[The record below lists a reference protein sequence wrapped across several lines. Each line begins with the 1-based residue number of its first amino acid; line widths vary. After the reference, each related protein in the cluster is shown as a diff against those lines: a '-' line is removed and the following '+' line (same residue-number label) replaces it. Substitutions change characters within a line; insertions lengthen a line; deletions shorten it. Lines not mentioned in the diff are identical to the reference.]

1 MGKNMVVQFE
11 DLEKADLIVDC
22 VYKGGSAP
30 NISAE
35 PFHKLIPGCE
45 NSGGF
50 RKKLREDG
58 SGKYAYIILYTS
70 MEEME
75 WPDFLEEET
84 GIFRYYGDNRTP
96 GKALTDTKKKGN
108 LILEMVFSL
117 LNEGKNLKDIPPFF
131 VFKKT
136 GSGRDV
142 QFLGL
147 AAPGNPKISPD
158 RDLVAFW
165 RTYND
170 KRFQNYEAY
179 FTILDTKNEPISR
192 EWIKSLIFDY
202 ENSLE
207 KAPDVWKKFLR
218 EGRNGI
224 IPLKAPKILKIPN
237 KNEQLFK
244 TDEEGIRC
252 IEFIREHYNA
262 FPQGFEEC
270 ATNIISKMDQNF
282 VEFSLTR
289 PWRDGGRDA
298 IGRYSIHSG
307 GNVNHPLIVDCALE
321 AKCYGVNRG
330 VGVREMSRLISRI
343 RYRQFG
349 IMITTGFVDTQ
360 AYSEVIEDG
369 HPILIVTASDI
380 AGILRRNSITISN
393 IDRWLNS
400 VDSDFT
406 KARLEANQMQRM
418 VQYQKRLISTSCC
431 KGQNR
436 QR

>member
-1 MGKNMVVQFE
+1 MSENMVVPFD

-22 VYKGGSAP
+22 IYKGGSAP
-30 NISAE
+30 NLSAE

-58 SGKYAYIILYTS
+58 SGKYAYVILYTS

-96 GKALTDTKKKGN
+96 GKTLTDTKKKGN

-136 GSGRDV
+136 GNGRDV

-207 KAPDVWKKFLR
+207 KAPEVWKKFLR

-224 IPLKAPKILKIPN
+224 VPLRAPKILKIPN

-244 TDEEGIRC
+244 ADEEGIKC
-252 IEFIREHYNA
+252 IEFIRNHYNA

-270 ATNIISKMDQNF
+270 ATSIISKMDQNF
-282 VEFSLTR
+282 VDFSLTR

-298 IGRYSIHSG
+298 IGRYSIHTG

-321 AKCYGVNRG
+321 AKCYGIRKG

-380 AGILRRNSITISN
+380 AGILRRNSITLSN
-393 IDRWLNS
+393 IEYWLNS
-400 VDSDFT
+400 IDSDFT
-406 KARLEANQMQRM
+406 KERLQINQEKLY
-418 VQYQKRLISTSCC
+418 VESIT
-431 KGQNR
+431 
-436 QR
+436 

>member
-179 FTILDTKNEPISR
+179 FTILDTKKEPISR

-418 VQYQKRLISTSCC
+418 VQYQKRLIST
-431 KGQNR
+431 
-436 QR
+436 